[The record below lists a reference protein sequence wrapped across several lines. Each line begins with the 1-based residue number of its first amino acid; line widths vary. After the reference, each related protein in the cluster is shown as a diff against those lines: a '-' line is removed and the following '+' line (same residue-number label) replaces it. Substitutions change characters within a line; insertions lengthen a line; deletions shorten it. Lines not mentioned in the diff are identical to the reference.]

1 MIPSQKQNGIWLLKK
16 PENPEIIIDDIKI
29 ELVARDLVYNYD
41 KYVFFN
47 DAIEVIP
54 DLNKR
59 YLLAVVSD
67 AWPSLENVFKKA
79 GLRDY
84 FKSFVVSSVIGVRK
98 PDELMYS
105 TALIELKVSPGD
117 AIFIDD
123 NFKNCD
129 GAKKLGIQSFV
140 LCRDIRVYWFFKI
153 FLRKHRV
160 IRSLYDING
169 YLQGS

>member
-105 TALIELKVSPGD
+105 TALIELGVSPGD